1 MIFYVDEAGVG
12 LLPSVGRTYAPKG
25 KTPVIAHKCRYKH
38 LCVISAISD
47 TGRML
52 WNLRPDAFKGTS
64 IVQFLEDVLAAVAR
78 KILVIWDGAS
88 IHKGEEVKSFLSSLK
103 NEEVWLERIPPYSP
117 ELNADEQVWNHLK
130 VVSLKNTCAHNLKE
144 LESNVRFAMGEL
156 EENPE
161 LIRSFFKHPKVGYY
175 QL

>member
-1 MIFYVDEAGVG
+1 MGEH
-12 LLPSVGRTYAPKG
+12 P
-25 KTPVIAHKCRYKH
+25 
-38 LCVISAISD
+38 
-47 TGRML
+47 
-52 WNLRPDAFKGTS
+52 
-64 IVQFLEDVLAAVAR
+64 Q
-78 KILVIWDGAS
+78 
-88 IHKGEEVKSFLSSLK
+88 GEEVKSFLSSLK

-130 VVSLKNTCAHNLKE
+130 VASLKNTCAHNLKE
-144 LESNVRFAMGEL
+144 LESNVWFAMGGL

>member
-1 MIFYVDEAGVG
+1 VIFYVDEAGVG

-25 KTPVIAHKCRYKH
+25 KTPVIPHKCRYKH

-47 TGRML
+47 TGKIL
-52 WNLRPDAFKGTS
+52 WGLRPDAFKGAS
-64 IVQFLEDVLAAVAR
+64 IVQFLKDILAAVAR

-144 LESNVRFAMGEL
+144 LESNVRFAMGGL

-161 LIRSFFKHPKVGYY
+161 LIQSFFKHPKVGYY

>member
-1 MIFYVDEAGVG
+1 VIFYVDEAGVG

-47 TGRML
+47 TGRIL
-52 WNLRPDAFKGTS
+52 WDLRPDAFKGTS
-64 IVQFLEDVLAAVAR
+64 IVQFMKDILAAVAK

-88 IHKGEEVKSFLSSLK
+88 IHKGKEVKSFLSSLK

-144 LESNVRFAMGEL
+144 LESNVRFAMGGL